1 MKRRTYHIFAFL
13 MVMTCMLLGTLTF
26 QKPQEAL
33 ADSDM
38 IQVNGKYS
46 LTATKLVT
54 KCKLETADSTLK
66 KKTRTYIVTSK
77 TEIQKVNEKDFSKT
91 TLKGKKRK
99 AMIKKLNKKNLTI
112 QFKAKKGKVSLIW
125 II

>member
-1 MKRRTYHIFAFL
+1 

>member
-1 MKRRTYHIFAFL
+1 
-13 MVMTCMLLGTLTF
+13 MTCMLFGTLIF

-46 LTATKLVT
+46 LTETKLVT

-77 TEIQKVNEKDFSKT
+77 TKIQKVNEQRGFSKT

-112 QFKAKKGKVSLIW
+112 QFKEKNGKVSLIW